1 MTNRYGEII
10 RDGTERGCLIL
21 GMKPRAV
28 LLFLALAAFAQAD
41 PIPLFNGKDLDGWEG
56 DKGKVWRVEDGV
68 IKGGSMEGNPRN
80 EFLTSEKEYG
90 NFRLTFDYKLVGTE
104 GFVNG
109 GVQIRSHRMEGS
121 HEMIGY
127 QADIGADKTG
137 FLYDESRRNKML
149 AEADLEQI
157 KKLEKPGEWNHYEV
171 LAEGKRVRLFI
182 NGKLTVD
189 YTEEDDSIGQ
199 KGLIGLQ
206 IHGDCKAVIAF
217 RNIHIEPIPAT
228 TTEP

>member
-1 MTNRYGEII
+1 
-10 RDGTERGCLIL
+10 
-21 GMKPRAV
+21 MKPKAA
-28 LLFLALAAFAQAD
+28 LIFLALVSIVQAG
-41 PIPLFNGKDLDGWEG
+41 PIPLFNGKNLTGWEG
-56 DKGKVWRVEDGV
+56 DKDKVWRVEDGV

-80 EFLTSEKEYG
+80 EFLTTEKEYG
-90 NFRLTFDYKLVGTE
+90 NFRLTFEYKLTGTE

-109 GVQIRSHRMEGS
+109 GVQVRSRRMEGS

-127 QADIGADKTG
+127 QADIGAGYTG
-137 FLYDESRRNKML
+137 FLYDESRRKKML
-149 AEADLEQI
+149 AEGDTEMI
-157 KKLEKPGEWNHYEV
+157 KKLEKPGGWNNYEV

-189 YTEEDDSIGQ
+189 YTEEDDSIEQ

-206 IHGDCKAVIAF
+206 IHGDCKAVIEL

-228 TTEP
+228 TE